1 MYSWVSVRVYIRVS
15 TCPCA
20 CPSYLPLLSVPL
32 LCPGS
37 PQIISDS
44 QLTRQALN
52 EIELRHQDI
61 LKLESTIRELHDMF
75 LDMAMFVET
84 QVGAPGPVP

>member
-1 MYSWVSVRVYIRVS
+1 MYSWVSVHVYTCVYVPMLVS
-15 TCPCA
+15 QLPSSAQCP
-20 CPSYLPLLSVPL
+20 P